1 MERDVTVDD
10 ARMDIESSFV
20 NIRIIRDVPELFF
33 SGNALGPLKEG
44 QEIEVP
50 RWMASEFV
58 KYRMAKI
65 LSDKPLD
72 AAELTK
78 IHWRESIPGS
88 RELPPLDYDFY
99 HKLRDLVKDLTLRE
113 EYDSSNKSNVYRIL
127 TQAKDIITCRIRK
140 ILNLAAAPLPS
151 GALLEKFALEERILY
166 NKISYVIDEW
176 RKAILS
182 MEGEG

>member
-1 MERDVTVDD
+1 MERDVSVDD
-10 ARMDIESSFV
+10 ARIKIESSFIS
-20 NIRIIRDVPELFF
+20 IRVLRDVPELFF

-50 RWMASEFV
+50 RWMASEFIR
-58 KYRMAKI
+58 YRMAKI
-65 LSDKPLD
+65 LNDKPLD
-72 AAELTK
+72 VAELTK

-99 HKLRDLVKDLTLRE
+99 HKLRSLIKDLAVRE
-113 EYDSSNKSNVYRIL
+113 EYDHPNKPTIYRIL

-151 GALLEKFALEERILY
+151 GVLLERIALEERILY
-166 NKISYVIDEW
+166 NRISCVIDEW
-176 RKAILS
+176 RKAILP